1 MELFFGGRKTTH
13 LAAVV
18 ALSASA
24 QNIQFGVKGGLN
36 ASSLSN
42 IEDAV
47 GKLGFNAGVTA
58 DYQLAESLYVLSGLE
73 YTVKGSKFSDVE
85 VSSGSFNLSYLQ
97 LPIHAGYKMSIADNT
112 RLVLH
117 AGPYLA
123 YALSAKTKA
132 GSEKTD
138 IIDGMNRFDAGL
150 GGGAKVELGKISVGL
165 GVDYGLTTVNKDTEG
180 GKSRNMN
187 ASLSVGYKF

>member
-1 MELFFGGRKTTH
+1 MKKIFS
-13 LAAVV
+13 LAVVAVV

-58 DYQLAESLYVLSGLE
+58 DYQLAGSLYVLSGLE
-73 YTVKGSKFSDVE
+73 YTTKGAEISIP
-85 VSSGSFNLSYLQ
+85 GSIQDYTSTLSYLQ

-132 GSEKTD
+132 GSEKTNVIND
-138 IIDGMNRFDAGL
+138 TNRFDAGL

>member
-1 MELFFGGRKTTH
+1 MKKIFS
-13 LAAVV
+13 LAVVAVV
-18 ALSASA
+18 ALGASA

-36 ASSLSN
+36 ISNLTKASNSKAK
-42 IEDAV
+42 I
-47 GKLGFNAGVTA
+47 GFNAGVTA

-73 YTVKGSKFSDVE
+73 YTTKGAKFTASELSVDA
-85 VSSGSFNLSYLQ
+85 STNLGYLQ
-97 LPIHAGYKMSIADNT
+97 LPIHAGYKMSIADDT

-138 IIDGMNRFDAGL
+138 IIDGINRFDAGL
-150 GGGAKVELGKISVGL
+150 GIGAKVELGKISVGL
-165 GVDYGLTTVNKDTEG
+165 GVDYGLTTVNKDTKN
-180 GKSRNMN
+180 GKNRNMN
-187 ASLSVGYKF
+187 AGLSVGYKF

>member
-1 MELFFGGRKTTH
+1 MKKIFS
-13 LAAVV
+13 LAVVAVV

-24 QNIQFGVKGGLN
+24 QNIQLGIKGGLN
-36 ASSLSN
+36 ASNLSN
-42 IEDAV
+42 INDTEA
-47 GKLGFNAGVTA
+47 KIGFNAGVTA

-73 YTVKGSKFSDVE
+73 YTTKGAKFSV
-85 VSSGSFNLSYLQ
+85 SGSTQEYSSTLSYLQ

>member
-1 MELFFGGRKTTH
+1 MKKIFS
-13 LAAVV
+13 LAVVAVV

-24 QNIQFGVKGGLN
+24 QNIQLGIKGGLN
-36 ASSLSN
+36 ASNLSN
-42 IEDAV
+42 INDTEA
-47 GKLGFNAGVTA
+47 KIGFNAGVTA

-73 YTVKGSKFSDVE
+73 YTTKGAEISIP
-85 VSSGSFNLSYLQ
+85 GSIQDYTSTLSYLQ

-132 GSEKTD
+132 GSEKTNVIND
-138 IIDGMNRFDAGL
+138 TNRFDAGL